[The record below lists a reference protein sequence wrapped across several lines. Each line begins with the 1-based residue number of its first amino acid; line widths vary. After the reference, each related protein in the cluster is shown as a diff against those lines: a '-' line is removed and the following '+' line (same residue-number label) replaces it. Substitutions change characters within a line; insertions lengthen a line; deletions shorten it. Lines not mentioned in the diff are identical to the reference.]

1 MQIPN
6 IQTDNSSEFEGQF
19 EKALEELKILHWFSR
34 LKPPK
39 DNAEIKRFHQTFLS
53 DPTKP

>member
-39 DNAEIKRFHQTFLS
+39 DNAEVERFHQALEY
-53 DPTKP
+53 